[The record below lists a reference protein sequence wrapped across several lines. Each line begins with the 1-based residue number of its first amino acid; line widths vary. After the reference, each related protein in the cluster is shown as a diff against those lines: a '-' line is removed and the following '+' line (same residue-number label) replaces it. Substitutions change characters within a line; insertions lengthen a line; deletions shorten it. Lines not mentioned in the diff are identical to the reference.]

1 MMLEAKTVHLVLL
14 TAFLTPR
21 SQMVLVQGFD
31 GNTMTW
37 LRFTVVLALVSATGA
52 LVSICTQTESLFPG
66 ELKQSSEMLTQT
78 LTLYDWPLPKQLS

>member
-1 MMLEAKTVHLVLL
+1 MLEAKTVHLVLL
-14 TAFLTPR
+14 AAFLTPR

-37 LRFTVVLALVSATGA
+37 LPFTVVLALVSATGA
-52 LVSICTQTESLFPG
+52 LVSICTQTESFPG
-66 ELKQSSEMLTQT
+66 ELKQSSEMLAQT